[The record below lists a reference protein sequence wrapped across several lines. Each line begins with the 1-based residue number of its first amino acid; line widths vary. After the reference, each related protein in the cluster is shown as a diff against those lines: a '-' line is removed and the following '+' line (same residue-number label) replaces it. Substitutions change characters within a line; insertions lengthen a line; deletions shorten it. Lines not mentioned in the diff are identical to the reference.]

1 MSESVDVLPNHLVAY
16 PTMYEKMEKE
26 LGEERRKRFKFT
38 LITNKAL
45 VFKMSLI
52 YWVDTTTIATA

>member
-16 PTMYEKMEKE
+16 PTMYEKE
-26 LGEERRKRFKFT
+26 LGEEGQKWYKFT
-38 LITNKAL
+38 LITNKAM
-45 VFKMSLI
+45 VFKISWI